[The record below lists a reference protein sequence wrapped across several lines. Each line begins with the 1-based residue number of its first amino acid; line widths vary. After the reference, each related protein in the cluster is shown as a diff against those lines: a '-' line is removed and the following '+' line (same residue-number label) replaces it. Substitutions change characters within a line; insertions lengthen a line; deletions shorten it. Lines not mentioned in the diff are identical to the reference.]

1 LNYLLPFAIPQYP
14 LPLEDED
21 EDEVLLLLDE
31 LDEETDVV
39 DDVELD
45 VGGGVYDV
53 VELTRSLATPES
65 RDPSDSADTAID
77 PDALESTKIIA
88 SFSAYALLEIESGAE
103 KTMYS
108 EFPLIDMI
116 LRFVRVATPR

>member
-1 LNYLLPFAIPQYP
+1 VLNYLLPFAIPQYP

-65 RDPSDSADTAID
+65 RDPSDSADTVID

-88 SFSAYALLEIESGAE
+88 SFSAY
-103 KTMYS
+103 
-108 EFPLIDMI
+108 
-116 LRFVRVATPR
+116 

>member
-1 LNYLLPFAIPQYP
+1 M
-14 LPLEDED
+14 
-21 EDEVLLLLDE
+21 
-31 LDEETDVV
+31 
-39 DDVELD
+39 
-45 VGGGVYDV
+45 YDV

-65 RDPSDSADTAID
+65 RDPSDSADTVID

>member
-21 EDEVLLLLDE
+21 EDEVLLLDE
-31 LDEETDVV
+31 LDD
-39 DDVELD
+39 ELD

-88 SFSAYALLEIESGAE
+88 SFSAYALLETESGA
-103 KTMYS
+103 
-108 EFPLIDMI
+108 
-116 LRFVRVATPR
+116 